1 MLIKYLPKVE
11 HIKVVVLTP
20 KEGLNLSRD
29 SVTLL
34 PGTNEV
40 TDDEFK
46 AMRGNIVAE
55 LEANEIIIL
64 AQKVSDGRG
73 KPGGRKA
80 KNLVDM
86 PVNIAVKYVSECENP
101 DTLIKWYK
109 EITKEEVRLA
119 ITKRMKALD
128 IDTPEE
134 EIPEA
139 PNAAP
144 MSLDEF
150 DADDEEQDEDFDE
163 EDSDEE
169 DSDEEDSDEED
180 SDEDSEET
188 EIDYSSMK
196 VTELKKLCE
205 EKGIDVTNL
214 SKKDDFIEALTTSD
228 EE

>member
-1 MLIKYLPKVE
+1 MLIKYTPKIE

-20 KEGLNLSRD
+20 KEGLELSRD

-40 TDDEFK
+40 TDDEWK

-64 AQKVSDGRG
+64 AQKVGDGRG

-80 KNLVDM
+80 KNLIDM

-119 ITKRMKALD
+119 ITKRMKALG

-163 EDSDEE
+163 DESDEEE
-169 DSDEEDSDEED
+169 DSDK
-180 SDEDSEET
+180 DSEET
-188 EIDYSSMK
+188 EVDYSSMK
-196 VTELKKLCE
+196 VAELKKLCE

-214 SKKDDFIEALTTSD
+214 SKKDDFIEALTSSD

>member
-1 MLIKYLPKVE
+1 MLIKYVQKVE

-20 KEGLNLSRD
+20 KEGLELSRD

-64 AQKVSDGRG
+64 AQKVGDGRG

-80 KNLVDM
+80 KNLIDM

-119 ITKRMKALD
+119 ITKRMKALG

-150 DADDEEQDEDFDE
+150 DADEEQDEDFDDE
-163 EDSDEE
+163 SD
-169 DSDEEDSDEED
+169 DESN
-180 SDEDSEET
+180 EDSEET
-188 EIDYSSMK
+188 EVDYSSMK
-196 VTELKKLCE
+196 VAELKKLCE
-205 EKGIDVTNL
+205 ERGIDVTEL
-214 SKKDDFIEALTTSD
+214 SKKDEFIAALTSSD
-228 EE
+228 KE

>member
-1 MLIKYLPKVE
+1 MLIKYTPKVE

-20 KEGLNLSRD
+20 KEGLELSRD

-40 TDDEFK
+40 TDDEWK
-46 AMRGNIVAE
+46 AMRGNITAE
-55 LEANEIIIL
+55 LNDNEIVIL
-64 AQKVSDGRG
+64 AQKVGDGRG

-80 KNLVDM
+80 KNLKDM

-119 ITKRMKALD
+119 ITKRMKALE
-128 IDTPEE
+128 IDTPED

-150 DADDEEQDEDFDE
+150 DEDEAEELEDEDLEND
-163 EDSDEE
+163 
-169 DSDEEDSDEED
+169 ED
-180 SDEDSEET
+180 SDEDFEEDSEDE
-188 EIDYSSMK
+188 EPEVEKKDYESMK
-196 VTELKKLCE
+196 VAELKKECE
-205 EKGIDVTNL
+205 EKGIDVTDL
-214 SKKDDFIEALTTSD
+214 SKKADYIDALNSFD
-228 EE
+228 KE

>member
-119 ITKRMKALD
+119 ITKRMKALG

-150 DADDEEQDEDFDE
+150 DEDEDEEQGEDFEDDEDE
-163 EDSDEE
+163 SDE
-169 DSDEEDSDEED
+169 EED

>member
-1 MLIKYLPKVE
+1 MLIKYTPKIE

-20 KEGLNLSRD
+20 KEGLKLSRD

-40 TDDEFK
+40 TDDEWK

-64 AQKVSDGRG
+64 AQKVGDGRG

-80 KNLVDM
+80 KNLIDM

-119 ITKRMKALD
+119 ITKRMKALG

-150 DADDEEQDEDFDE
+150 DEDEDEEQGEDFEDDEDE
-163 EDSDEE
+163 SDEE
-169 DSDEEDSDEED
+169 
-180 SDEDSEET
+180 EDSEET
-188 EIDYSSMK
+188 EVDYSSMK
-196 VTELKKLCE
+196 VAELKKLCE

-214 SKKDDFIEALTTSD
+214 SKKDDFIEALTSSN

>member
-1 MLIKYLPKVE
+1 MLIKYVPKVE

-20 KEGLNLSRD
+20 KEGLELSRD

-64 AQKVSDGRG
+64 AQKVGDGRG

-80 KNLVDM
+80 KNLIDM

-119 ITKRMKALD
+119 ITKRMKALG

-150 DADDEEQDEDFDE
+150 DADEEQDEDFDDE
-163 EDSDEE
+163 SD
-169 DSDEEDSDEED
+169 DESN
-180 SDEDSEET
+180 EDSEET
-188 EIDYSSMK
+188 EVYYSSMK
-196 VTELKKLCE
+196 VAELKKLCE
-205 EKGIDVTNL
+205 ERGIDVTEL
-214 SKKDDFIEALTTSD
+214 SKKDEFIAALTSSD
-228 EE
+228 KE